1 MWGKKSFGKGGPGSC
16 LGTPPLQVAAALQVA
31 IPHGECIVAI
41 MHASKNATSHLLPA
55 TDDAWCGRSPHISCS
70 PSSNLL
76 TKLGKYSSWLLIIC
90 MVANE
95 FSNNDSIHPSNDYFW
110 NTCMYV
116 YVCAGD
122 GSEIELHNKAWPDPS
137 CSFIQQIKKSGVLI
151 FLYTNATAC

>member
-1 MWGKKSFGKGGPGSC
+1 M
-16 LGTPPLQVAAALQVA
+16 VAAALQVA

-122 GSEIELHNKAWPDPS
+122 GSEIELHIGMAWS
-137 CSFIQQIKKSGVLI
+137 I
-151 FLYTNATAC
+151 FLFHSANKKRLGWSSCILMLLLARNGSMQRTKTNEQIRMEKGN